1 MVAVA
6 DEYEDSLSLFTSHL
20 LSHPC
25 TTFGD
30 GEGDHHLRLL
40 QAALSAGPDVPALL
54 HTRSAARRLL
64 QDRAKEAFAAAQA
77 QTPPLDHARILAV
90 ADFFARAFA
99 LVADVQVRVRSRP
112 PIALARVLIG
122 PIAAASVHSNN
133 IWCLSTHSLLILNSL
148 YSCIYTHRAAL
159 P

>member
-1 MVAVA
+1 MPAVAV
-6 DEYEDSLSLFTSHL
+6 EYDALSRFASRL
-20 LSHPC
+20 LSHRC
-25 TTFGD
+25 TSFGD
-30 GEGDHHLRLL
+30 PELRLL

-77 QTPPLDHARILAV
+77 PPLDHARILVV

-99 LVADVQVRVRSRP
+99 LVADVRVRSP
-112 PIALARVLIG
+112 PIGLDYWF
-122 PIAAASVHSNN
+122 AS
-133 IWCLSTHSLLILNSL
+133 
-148 YSCIYTHRAAL
+148 